1 MLANYEKLLDL
12 KCFSHKDAM
21 QLFGDARRTTN
32 ILYAM
37 KKKGLIRSVR
47 RDCYAV
53 VSLKTR
59 ELAATPFEIASRI
72 AENTWISHLSAFEY
86 YGAADHRGGDVWVSS
101 ETSFREFEFD
111 GCRYHCLSGMGGF
124 GILEREGVRVTDLE
138 RTILDGIR
146 DMGKLGGPKEL
157 AGCLE
162 RMPRVREQVMMDYL
176 ERYQNQFLYQ
186 KAGYLLSYF
195 PQMGLTEA
203 FFDCCRC
210 YKGQS
215 SRYLDGVPG
224 TGGCTFLKEWNLCV
238 PEDLLQ
244 LMEERGIKEMV

>member
-32 ILYAM
+32 ILYAL

-59 ELAATPFEIASRI
+59 ELAATPFEIASHI

-86 YGAADHRGGDVWVSS
+86 YGAADRRGGDVWVSS

-124 GILEREGVRVTDLE
+124 GILEREGVRVADLE

-162 RMPRVREQVMMDYL
+162 RMPPVREQVMLDYL

-215 SRYLDGVPG
+215 SRYLYGGPG

>member
-1 MLANYEKLLDL
+1 
-12 KCFSHKDAM
+12 
-21 QLFGDARRTTN
+21 
-32 ILYAM
+32 M

-59 ELAATPFEIASRI
+59 ELAATPFEIASHI

-86 YGAADHRGGDVWVSS
+86 YGAADRRGGDVWVSS

-111 GCRYHCLSGMGGF
+111 GCRSHCLSGMGGF

-146 DMGKLGGPKEL
+146 DMGKLGGTKEL

-162 RMPRVREQVMMDYL
+162 RMPPVREQVMLDYL

-215 SRYLDGVPG
+215 SRYLYGGPG
-224 TGGCTFLKEWNLCV
+224 TGRCV
-238 PEDLLQ
+238 
-244 LMEERGIKEMV
+244 

>member
-1 MLANYEKLLDL
+1 
-12 KCFSHKDAM
+12 
-21 QLFGDARRTTN
+21 
-32 ILYAM
+32 M

-59 ELAATPFEIASRI
+59 ELAATPFEIASHI

-86 YGAADHRGGDVWVSS
+86 YGAADRRGGDVWVSS

-146 DMGKLGGPKEL
+146 DMGKLGGTKEL

-162 RMPRVREQVMMDYL
+162 RMPPVREQVMLDYL

-215 SRYLDGVPG
+215 SRYLYGGPG